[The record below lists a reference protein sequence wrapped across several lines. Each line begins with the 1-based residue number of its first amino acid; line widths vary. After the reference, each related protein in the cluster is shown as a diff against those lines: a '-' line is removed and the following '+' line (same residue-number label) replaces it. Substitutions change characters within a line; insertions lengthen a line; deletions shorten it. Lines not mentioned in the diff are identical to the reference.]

1 MVDLHV
7 RPLLSPQVGPEPTG
21 QPKDA
26 HVLGVVAAPHGRT
39 QEQFGRRQLPPEQHL
54 KGLGLSA
61 RHNVRLFSSSIS
73 KRLPFLGSIK
83 SLKLTRRSSSCSF
96 GQLFSRIGGARG
108 RPDLRSTP
116 NNLTGTGLEMADF
129 KGHYKMLLCHRH
141 PVAHPSCSEAKR

>member
-83 SLKLTRRSSSCSF
+83 VSQVHEALQQLQFRAALQQDRGCEGAPRS
-96 GQLFSRIGGARG
+96 QI
-108 RPDLRSTP
+108 
-116 NNLTGTGLEMADF
+116 
-129 KGHYKMLLCHRH
+129 
-141 PVAHPSCSEAKR
+141 